1 MEILKM
7 NYPES
12 YAPFHAGKWKD
23 GEKPISDKYLMQIKH
38 DSKNYLYVVDEFNR
52 SDFLDWALQTF
63 GPEGAFE
70 NYLENEGQGAFYNE
84 FSNGRQLDIYDFL
97 RLNQIRVVEIYLADL
112 VKLTDV
118 KIRRF

>member
-1 MEILKM
+1 M

-52 SDFLDWALQTF
+52 SDFLDWVLQAF
-63 GPEGAFE
+63 GSDYLVFHFPEI
-70 NYLENEGQGAFYNE
+70 LE
-84 FSNGRQLDIYDFL
+84 
-97 RLNQIRVVEIYLADL
+97 
-112 VKLTDV
+112 
-118 KIRRF
+118 

>member
-1 MEILKM
+1 M

-23 GEKPISDKYLMQIKH
+23 GEKPISDKYLMQVKH

-63 GPEGAFE
+63 GTEGAFE
-70 NYLENEGQGAFYNE
+70 YWLDAPCNSAFHNE
-84 FSNGRQLDIYDFL
+84 FTRKGSEGIDDYL
-97 RLNQIRVVEIYLADL
+97 RREGIRVTEIYLADL
-112 VKLTDV
+112 IKLSDV
-118 KIRRF
+118 KIKRI